1 MTKLDTWFEKQYY
14 DYMMEAEKN
23 MLEDEKTVDD
33 NE

>member
-1 MTKLDTWFEKQYY
+1 MTKLDAWFEKQYY

-23 MLEDEKTVDD
+23 MLADEKTVDD